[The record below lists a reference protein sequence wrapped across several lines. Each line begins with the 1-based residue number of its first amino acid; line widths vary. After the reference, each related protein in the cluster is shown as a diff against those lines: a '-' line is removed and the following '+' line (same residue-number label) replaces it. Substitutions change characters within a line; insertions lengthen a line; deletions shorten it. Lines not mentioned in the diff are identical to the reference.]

1 MNTPVSKCV
10 NILAGKE
17 IVCMGFYFNKKLPLL
32 SFHFNGGE
40 KDKTRC
46 NGIKPASLIK
56 LVFQNQANQCQISP
70 PCIVR

>member
-1 MNTPVSKCV
+1 
-10 NILAGKE
+10 
-17 IVCMGFYFNKKLPLL
+17 MGFYFNKKLPLL